1 MDEKRRQEIERLKPW
16 QELAAGG
23 VIEDAGNSAEY
34 CTGEWAPSS
43 RVKWIPEKCKQCML
57 CWPVCPDLAVIAED
71 GEMKGIDVDH
81 CKNCG
86 MCVKAC
92 PFGALEME
100 EIPETEDK
108 FKK

>member
-1 MDEKRRQEIERLKPW
+1 
-16 QELAAGG
+16 
-23 VIEDAGNSAEY
+23 
-34 CTGEWAPSS
+34 
-43 RVKWIPEKCKQCML
+43 ML